1 MLSLHTIH
9 RVWIP
14 VGFIICL
21 LPMVWILLQIFAVG
35 GLGLSPNPIE
45 EIQDWLGIWGLR
57 LIMMTLTVTPFRW
70 LIRQHWPVRFRR
82 MLGRFAFTY
91 CLAHFLTY
99 VVLDQSF
106 DWSAIIEDITER
118 PYMTIG
124 FAALVLMV
132 PLAITS
138 SHSWRR
144 KLGRRWQILHRLI
157 YVAGIAGCWHF
168 YWQVKKDVTEPLIYI
183 AILTVLLGAR
193 VVHQL
198 YARTPTA
205 SKERG

>member
-1 MLSLHTIH
+1 MVSLRTIH

-14 VGFIICL
+14 VGFVICSM
-21 LPMVWILLQIFAVG
+21 PIVWIVLQIFEVG
-35 GLGLSPNPIE
+35 GLGLGPNPIE

-70 LIRQHWPVRFRR
+70 LIGQHWPVRFRR

-91 CLAHFLTY
+91 CLLHFLAY
-99 VVLDQSF
+99 VVLDQSL
-106 DWSAIIEDITER
+106 DWSAIIEDIVER
-118 PYMTIG
+118 PFVTIG
-124 FAALVLMV
+124 FTALVLMV

-144 KLGRRWQILHRLI
+144 TLGRRWHILHWLI
-157 YVAGIAGCWHF
+157 YVTGVAACWHF
-168 YWQVKKDVTEPLIYI
+168 YWLVKEDVTEPLIYI

-193 VVHQL
+193 VFHKIF
-198 YARTPTA
+198 ARPSTA
-205 SKERG
+205 R